1 MERRTALLVTVVF
14 AIGMFGGLVI
24 GSITTSA
31 RHIKT
36 EYYLELKQDH
46 VLIEDIDGNIISS
59 PYDKLSET
67 LEKDNL

>member
-14 AIGMFGGLVI
+14 AIGMFGGLAI
-24 GSITTSA
+24 GSIRAKA

-36 EYYLELKQDH
+36 EYFLELKQNN

-59 PYDKLSET
+59 PYDKISET